1 MQRAKKMALTM
12 KNLLDLI
19 KTLGEHCSDLVGN
32 VEEIVTILNT
42 GTLLNTDTI
51 QNLKESV
58 RKLNESI
65 AKVKETSKEINEALN
80 KLKSLIGNED
90 EDGEADSKSKTGR
103 VIAKVA
109 NLIEDITNILE
120 QCLEVALQV
129 DLIVKKGGQGNLS
142 EQKDTIV
149 ESFRE
154 IKNRA
159 IHIKDTL
166 KDIINIIRGKGN
178 ESDREM
184 KDQEEGAGCWARFKS
199 ALCCCCCNKSS
210 NPKTVESVPEP
221 PLASPSPYSPKRT
234 KGLQNTVR
242 DDNSMPLS
250 HKGIDSP
257 KRKEG
262 LQNAIRADNA
272 MPSSQRGIDGC
283 ACGRVCKIY

>member
-12 KNLLDLI
+12 KKLLELI
-19 KTLGEHCSDLVGN
+19 KTLGEQCSDLVGN
-32 VEEIVTILNT
+32 VGEIVT
-42 GTLLNTDTI
+42 LLDTDTI
-51 QNLKESV
+51 QDLKESV
-58 RKLNESI
+58 GKLNESI
-65 AKVKETSKEINEALN
+65 AKVKETSKEINETLN
-80 KLKSLIGNED
+80 ELKSIIANDD
-90 EDGEADSKSKTGR
+90 EDGEEGGKSKTGR

-129 DLIVKKGGQGNLS
+129 DLIVKEGGQGNLS

-221 PLASPSPYSPKRT
+221 PLASPSPYSPKRK

-272 MPSSQRGIDGC
+272 MPLSQRGIDGC